1 MTRRFKVFAYVC
13 LRAGRADGCLEF
25 ERDGLAREVGK
36 SRSTLGR
43 CLRELA
49 AKGVCEWEAAP
60 NQHRRSWLRVRPEYW
75 PYEVQ
80 AEAAGQEPDP
90 QNLGLDASAYV
101 AEVRRMFRK
110 PACVQGLFGP
120 ADERLATDWHRAGVP
135 LETVRRAILLGS
147 VRKSMSL
154 LDRPGVGAGAQPALF
169 RQPAGGS
176 ADGVVPGN
184 VLAAPGVQ
192 PPPMRAAR
200 GRPTGEAPGS
210 ACPDLEQADP
220 SGAVRKPSSAAGK
233 ARKETG

>member
-1 MTRRFKVFAYVC
+1 MGSAADERGCDMKPKVRLKRGSRGWFAAGPGFERALGRLSDAAFKVFAYVC

-90 QNLGLDASAYV
+90 QSLGLGQRCRQS
-101 AEVRRMFRK
+101 RMSPK
-110 PACVQGLFGP
+110 SGGCSGS
-120 ADERLATDWHRAGVP
+120 
-135 LETVRRAILLGS
+135 RRAYRACSGRLTSAWRRTGTEQEC
-147 VRKSMSL
+147 RW
-154 LDRPGVGAGAQPALF
+154 RRCAGRFCWAV
-169 RQPAGGS
+169 S
-176 ADGVVPGN
+176 AS
-184 VLAAPGVQ
+184 
-192 PPPMRAAR
+192 R
-200 GRPTGEAPGS
+200 
-210 ACPDLEQADP
+210 
-220 SGAVRKPSSAAGK
+220 
-233 ARKETG
+233 